1 MHQVKDIIELLNKL
15 NIKYHNKEIYLEAL
29 THSSFIHEYNKVHNK
44 KINNY
49 ERLEILGDSVVG
61 KIVTEY
67 FYKKYPDF
75 NEEDINNAKKIIVQN
90 STMVKASEELH
101 LLDYARLGNGIDL
114 IKGTN
119 KIKEDIFESFI
130 GALYL
135 DQGEQAC
142 DDLIKKTI
150 IKYYLNNELDSST
163 DYKSRIQEIFQSNEY
178 RHGDKKEN
186 KIDYHTTPLPD
197 GRFISTLGFNE
208 IIYGKG
214 TGKTKKQAEQQAAKD
229 AWNKLETDANN

>member
-1 MHQVKDIIELLNKL
+1 MYQAKDITQLLNKL
-15 NIKYHNKEIYLEAL
+15 NIKYHNKEIYQEAL
-29 THSSFIHEYNKVHNK
+29 THSSFIHEYNKVHTK
-44 KINNY
+44 KIKNY

-67 FYKKYPDF
+67 FYKKYPDY
-75 NEEDINNAKKIIVQN
+75 NEEEINNAKKIIVQN
-90 STMVKASEELH
+90 TTMVKASEQLN
-101 LLDYARLGNGIDL
+101 LLEYARLGNGID
-114 IKGTN
+114 IVKGTN

-142 DDLIKKTI
+142 YDLIKKTI
-150 IKYYLNNELDSST
+150 IKFYLNNELSSTT
-163 DYKSRIQEIFQSNEY
+163 DYKSKIQEIFQSNEY

-197 GRFISTLGFNE
+197 GQFTSTLGFNQ

-214 TGKTKKQAEQQAAKD
+214 IGKTKKQAEQQAAKD
-229 AWNKLETDANN
+229 AWNKLVTNSQ